1 MGDKNGRGRYF
12 SAKSCNYSLII
23 NYFLQEYQGII
34 NQNYHLT
41 INNNNGYS
49 PENNTAQ
56 NIEIYKQKQLQQKAN
71 MNMINPQILYSEQNP
86 TYDFQT
92 PINNYNSFPENYLL
106 TPIQNQNIINQ
117 NNNIND
123 NLEKFS
129 NNNNINIINNIKND
143 NKNNKNEKENENK
156 EEEFIDPDEAYFE
169 KEEKKNEDKKEEDDE
184 NGELSSDS
192 DKNSNNEK
200 DYTDHLLAQYNKVK
214 RIRNRWKV
222 VFKGCVIQKD
232 KKEYIC
238 SKLTGDL
245 EREW

>member
-1 MGDKNGRGRYF
+1 
-12 SAKSCNYSLII
+12 
-23 NYFLQEYQGII
+23 
-34 NQNYHLT
+34 
-41 INNNNGYS
+41 
-49 PENNTAQ
+49 
-56 NIEIYKQKQLQQKAN
+56 
-71 MNMINPQILYSEQNP
+71 MINPQILYSEQNP